1 MNKEITISELARLMN
16 VSVHQIRYFEEKG
29 VLQPAYTDSN
39 RYRMYG
45 ISEIY
50 RLAHILLLR
59 KLGVPV
65 KSIGDQM
72 SDFSADQYRG
82 LLQQSLRD
90 IEKER
95 LRLLELHRFI
105 EKVLQE
111 QQSFSPASASYQ
123 VNRREGVFLERWLE
137 VEDPDMLL
145 HAKLLAGQAK
155 QATNLFET
163 DLHYIYT
170 GTASGADPGSGSVA
184 VTLCLETEEP
194 GDLSLPEGDYLSKQ
208 SLIYEEAELDREIEA
223 FYAYADAQSHTLAG
237 PLILIERSYLS
248 LFSHDAVHFEIR
260 SRIES
265 APGWQ
270 PEKGGKSR

>member
-72 SDFSADQYRG
+72 SDFSADQYRE

-90 IEKER
+90 LESEM
-95 LRLLELHRFI
+95 LRLQKLHQFI

-111 QQSFSPASASYQ
+111 QQSFSPSSGSYQ
-123 VNRREGVFLERWLE
+123 VKRRERVFLERWLE

-155 QATNLFET
+155 QATNLFEA

-170 GTASGADPGSGSVA
+170 GTGPGSGAGA

-208 SLIYEEAELDREIEA
+208 SLIYKEAELDREIEA
-223 FYAYADAQSHTLAG
+223 FYAYADAQSYTLDG

-248 LFSHDAVHFEIR
+248 LFSYDAVHFEIR

-265 APGWQ
+265 APGS
-270 PEKGGKSR
+270 PSEKGGKSR